1 MSFKDSFYQKKASSD
16 YAKERLKLLL
26 MSDRVNCSPDIIEQ
40 IKNDIV
46 NVVSRYA
53 KVDMHNLDIRIIQS
67 ETHEDDGAVSALHA
81 NIPFVDMKTKSIK

>member
-67 ETHEDDGAVSALHA
+67 ETQEEDGAISALYA